1 MVTNPYTTRDTTLAT
16 LPLPNSPTTTI
27 TFCGCSESVYT
38 SKNIPCNHCKDKD
51 KLIANLERQINQL
64 RFQMNRKVRR

>member
-1 MVTNPYTTRDTTLAT
+1 MVTNPYTTRDTALAT
-16 LPLPNSPTTTI
+16 LPPNSLTSTI
-27 TFCGCSESVYT
+27 TFCGCSESYYT

-51 KLIANLERQINQL
+51 KLIANLERQINAL